1 MTDKEIK
8 VERYREE
15 NKSVQYGQVVFTGSS
30 LMEMF
35 PINKFLAEHND
46 NTIIYNR
53 GIGGFLT
60 YELLDVIDVCVL
72 DLKPSRVFINI
83 GTNDLSWSSI
93 PISDVIGNY
102 DKIITAIETAL
113 PEVEIYL
120 MAYYPVN
127 FEAAS
132 EEMKECLKIRT
143 NEKINAANAEV
154 KKLAERHNQKYID
167 INANLKDEQGRLK
180 AEYTI
185 EGMHIY
191 EIGYRAVYDDI
202 MAYVKEPK
210 WKNI

>member
-1 MTDKEIK
+1 
-8 VERYREE
+8 
-15 NKSVQYGQVVFTGSS
+15 
-30 LMEMF
+30 
-35 PINKFLAEHND
+35 
-46 NTIIYNR
+46 
-53 GIGGFLT
+53 
-60 YELLDVIDVCVL
+60 
-72 DLKPSRVFINI
+72 
-83 GTNDLSWSSI
+83 
-93 PISDVIGNY
+93 
-102 DKIITAIETAL
+102 
-113 PEVEIYL
+113 

-132 EEMKECLKIRT
+132 EEMRECLKIRT

-167 INANLKDEQGRLK
+167 INANLKDEHGRLK